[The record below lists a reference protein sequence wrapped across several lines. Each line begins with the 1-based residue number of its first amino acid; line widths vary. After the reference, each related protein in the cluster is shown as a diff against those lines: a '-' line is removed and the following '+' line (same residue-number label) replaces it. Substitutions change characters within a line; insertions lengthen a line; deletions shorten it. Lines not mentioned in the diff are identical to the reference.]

1 MRGEHGDGIS
11 SRGDTIR
18 ADAETKRVYDRLRTD
33 FGEADPRMSGYVS
46 ERMFF
51 RQRALVIEAVGDAP
65 GTVLD
70 VACGAG
76 LVSRPLA
83 EAGRRVVGVEFNAAV
98 CGYAR
103 RNGIEAIR
111 GDAFALPLAEGMAD
125 VVLNVEFAQ
134 ELRPPAIER
143 LLREMARVL
152 RPGGRLVMVWSNR
165 RALVHRLFAPI
176 VGVLE
181 RLRGRS
187 LFMLYHHP
195 VAGMRAAG
203 EGAGLAVHGVSAIFP
218 PLGLRL
224 RRSDGF
230 LASLIGSNFV
240 VVFRKPADP

>member
-1 MRGEHGDGIS
+1 MS
-11 SRGDTIR
+11 R
-18 ADAETKRVYDRLRTD
+18 ADAGKHRVYDRLRAD
-33 FGEADPRMSGYVS
+33 FGEADPRVSGYVS
-46 ERMFF
+46 KYLFF
-51 RQRALVIEAVGDAP
+51 RHRALVLEVVGDAS
-65 GTVLD
+65 GTILD

-76 LVSRPLA
+76 LVTQPLL
-83 EAGRRVVGVEFNAAV
+83 EAGRRVVGVEFNATV
-98 CGYAR
+98 CGDAR
-103 RNGIEAIR
+103 RNGIEAVR

-134 ELRPPAIER
+134 ENRPPAVER

-152 RPGGRLVMVWSNR
+152 RPGGRLVMVWPNR

-187 LFMLYHHP
+187 SIVLYHHP

-203 EGAGLAVHGVSAIFP
+203 EGAGLAVHGVSATFA

-230 LASLIGSNFV
+230 LASLIGASFV